1 MKILI
6 ICNKSPYPPK
16 EGGPIAMNAIIN
28 GLTDAGHNVKV
39 LAVNSPKYNV
49 DINKLP
55 VDYRNKTNIEAVY
68 VDLTVKP
75 LEIFFNLFSNQ
86 SYHVKRFIS
95 KDFENK
101 IIEILKNNTFDFI
114 QLETLYMSPY
124 LEVIRKYSDAK
135 IILRAHNIE
144 HLIWQR
150 LARTCKNPLKRFV
163 YKHLSTTLKNYEL
176 SVINKYDGIAAIT
189 KKDINFFKNNGC
201 NVPIIDIPF
210 GIDITDNTDKIN
222 TDFEFPSL
230 FHIGSMNWIP
240 NVEGIKWFIDE
251 AWPKIH
257 MQYPGLK
264 FYLAGREMPNWLK
277 NLNSQ
282 NIVVLGEVDNASEF
296 INSKAIMIVPLLS
309 GSGIRIKII
318 EGMKLGKTIIST
330 SIGAEGI
337 NYLNNKDIL
346 IADTADDFFNAVKRC
361 VEDKKFCIEIGSN
374 AKKLISNQYNSKKII
389 EKLVEF
395 YKNL

>member
-124 LEVIRKYSDAK
+124 LEIIRKYSDAK
-135 IILRAHNIE
+135 VILRAHNIE

-201 NVPIIDIPF
+201 NVPIVDIPF

-277 NLNSQ
+277 NLNSP

>member
-124 LEVIRKYSDAK
+124 LEIIRKYSDAK
-135 IILRAHNIE
+135 VILRAHNIE

-201 NVPIIDIPF
+201 NVPIVDIPF

-257 MQYPGLK
+257 MQYPELK